1 MDVKKEKGNF
11 KMRYWNWYV
20 TPPLPSIEVTFL
32 NYIETINNEEIY
44 VREKYDYTFPYVDNY
59 EETLEMISIQVLQAI
74 PCNYVQKIKVSYPI
88 HVHHAGFN
96 EGNLGTMTKIFNVK
110 YLGQSLEP
118 YRDDDHVRKYTY
130 YFKKISEEKTIM
142 EDVNREKCEKLI
154 RDDIKECI
162 RIDKRDGIEP
172 FSGWEVERYES
183 DKKLL
188 KDTKLKL
195 KIDYKETIIEKEDC

>member
-1 MDVKKEKGNF
+1 
-11 KMRYWNWYV
+11 
-20 TPPLPSIEVTFL
+20 
-32 NYIETINNEEIY
+32 
-44 VREKYDYTFPYVDNY
+44 
-59 EETLEMISIQVLQAI
+59 
-74 PCNYVQKIKVSYPI
+74 
-88 HVHHAGFN
+88 
-96 EGNLGTMTKIFNVK
+96 
-110 YLGQSLEP
+110 
-118 YRDDDHVRKYTY
+118 
-130 YFKKISEEKTIM
+130 M